1 MSKKKSFQTALSQ
14 WVYMNYKTGSHIWN
28 LLKSAM
34 EVEKLLQ
41 NRKNYAGTL

>member
-14 WVYMNYKTGSHIWN
+14 WAYMNYKTGSHIWN

-41 NRKNYAGTL
+41 NRKKK